1 MNNLDIKNYII
12 AWKEIIFHSNN
23 KPFHHNLFYKNNAN
37 WMILL
42 FIADATYNNENI
54 SYEKL
59 CTVISQNAS
68 KSTIYRI
75 LNNFLLAR
83 LIIKKYST
91 TDSRVKY
98 FYLSK
103 TGKVIFEDLVKIELE
118 LFASIKKK

>member
-12 AWKEIIFHSNN
+12 AWKKIIFHSND

-59 CTVISQNAS
+59 CAIISQNAS
-68 KSTIYRI
+68 KSSIYRI
-75 LNNFLLAR
+75 LNNFLLGR
-83 LIIKKYST
+83 LIIKKNSK

-98 FYLSK
+98 FYLSN
-103 TGKVIFEDLVKIELE
+103 TGKVIFEDLVKIELDV
-118 LFASIKKK
+118 FASMKKK